1 MGEKTETCALCTCH
15 HMNHLSYTLPL
26 RSSSHKVGC
35 APVADPGLPLVSP
48 LLHAHVRDRSEM
60 RGCMQHATSVERKIT
75 ALGAEQAG
83 ILQDANELGVE
94 LTIGEPLHVSQPAA
108 IFDDNMEYARLV
120 GELEA
125 TESMNTA
132 GNPHLAA
139 LNGAIGRDIIARL
152 HSTENRAKLDRKLL
166 RLERRLGITQRWT
179 PEHPEFKVRRSC
191 LSMGKVRRARPTEK
205 GHVCC

>member
-15 HMNHLSYTLPL
+15 PLNHLSYTLPL

-35 APVADPGLPLVSP
+35 APVANPGLPLVSP
-48 LLHAHVRDRSEM
+48 LLHAPVRDRSEM
-60 RGCMQHATSVERKIT
+60 RGCIQHATSVERKIT
-75 ALGAEQAG
+75 ALKVEQAG

-125 TESMNTA
+125 
-132 GNPHLAA
+132 
-139 LNGAIGRDIIARL
+139 IGEYE
-152 HSTENRAKLDRKLL
+152 HSWKS
-166 RLERRLGITQRWT
+166 RLGS
-179 PEHPEFKVRRSC
+179 PERGDKKRHHSAPAQHREP
-191 LSMGKVRRARPTEK
+191 G
-205 GHVCC
+205 